1 MDKLSK
7 EQSSLPPGTIV
18 CRTIRGKKRFY
29 HQWRA
34 NGKTLS
40 RYLKA
45 EDVLPLRLK
54 IERRKNLER
63 LRAGSIPAQDTSTSG
78 SVPAQ
83 DSSIIAEKQ
92 LNEVAITS
100 NKQKRRRPFE
110 DILSFLRNDQ
120 PSRILIIKGPVGSG
134 KTTLIR
140 QVIGAL
146 TPQERADLTFLT
158 TPSQW
163 GSVPA
168 RTVDLTE
175 MRYAEFVR
183 LFPNLTLTDFLQRG
197 GLPSDVYTDPDATFE
212 YLESQIGDGAWAT
225 LATLTI
231 DFLIQAIRPRSGR
244 FHGRNRTFSD
254 FQKIYQHLTRLR
266 ETPDPSLLLKLHQM
280 GFLRRIT
287 TETLRPEFSRREETI
302 FVHPGLRH
310 ILASTFIFN
319 LLEEASF
326 ASLGAAERKLVR
338 DWMLSDSQ
346 EHAMEEC
353 VAREI
358 NDHFKSGPRTS
369 VTVRLPS
376 GRLSFVI
383 ANREELACE
392 MFVVRNADSR
402 RDEQLE
408 DISDYRVLDAIE
420 HRYGLIT
427 ERTILY
433 RGRNA
438 RHPTGIAYRN
448 IEKFLTDL

>member
-7 EQSSLPPGTIV
+7 ELSSLPSGTII

-29 HQWRA
+29 HQWRED
-34 NGKTLS
+34 GKTLS

-54 IERRKNLER
+54 IERRKELKR
-63 LRAGSIPAQDTSTSG
+63 QLMG
-78 SVPAQ
+78 SVPFSQ
-83 DSSIIAEKQ
+83 TGSVPSGND
-92 LNEVAITS
+92 LNEVAITA
-100 NKQKRRRPFE
+100 NKPKRRRYFE

-120 PSRILIIKGPVGSG
+120 PSRIVIVKGPVGSG

-140 QVIGAL
+140 QLIGAL
-146 TPQERADLTFLT
+146 TPQERAGLDFKT
-158 TPSQW
+158 TLCEA
-163 GSVPA
+163 GSVPT

-175 MRYAEFVR
+175 MRYGEFVQ

-197 GLPSDVYTDPDATFE
+197 GLPSDIYADADSTFE
-212 YLESQIGDGAWAT
+212 YLESQVGDGAWT
-225 LATLTI
+225 TLTTLTL
-231 DFLIQAIRPRSGR
+231 DFLIQSIGPRSGR
-244 FHGRNRTFSD
+244 IHGRNRTFSD
-254 FQKIYQHLTRLR
+254 FQKVYQHLTARMR
-266 ETPDPSLLLKLHQM
+266 ETPDPNLVQKLHQL
-280 GFLRRIT
+280 GFLRQIT
-287 TETLRPEFSRREETI
+287 TETLRPEFSRHEETI

-326 ASLGAAERKLVR
+326 AALGAAERKLVR
-338 DWMLSDSQ
+338 DRMLSDAL
-346 EHAMEEC
+346 EHEMEEC

-358 NDHFKSGPRTS
+358 CGRFKSGPHTA
-369 VTVRLPS
+369 VTIRLPS
-376 GRLSFVI
+376 GRLAFVI
-383 ANREELACE
+383 ANREDLVCE
-392 MFVVRNADSR
+392 MFVVRNEESR

-408 DISDYRVLDAIE
+408 DVTDYRVLDAIE

-427 ERTILY
+427 ERTVLY

-438 RHPTGIAYRN
+438 RHAMGIAYRN